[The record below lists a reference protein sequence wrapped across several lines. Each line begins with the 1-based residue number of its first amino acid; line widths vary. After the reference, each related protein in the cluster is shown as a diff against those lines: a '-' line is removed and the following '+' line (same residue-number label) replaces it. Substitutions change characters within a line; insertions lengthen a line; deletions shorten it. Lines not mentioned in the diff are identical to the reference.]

1 MISSQEART
10 TILSNVSPLPPKE
23 LPFTETLG
31 LVLAEDIVSDLD
43 IPPFNN
49 SSMDGFAVRAED
61 TASAASDSP
70 VSLRISGEIP
80 AGEGKEFSLMPG
92 EALRIMTGA
101 PMPPG
106 ADAVVPKE
114 NTETRET
121 TVLINNEAQKG
132 EYVRLIGED
141 VSKGLGVLK
150 KGTTIRAPEIGLL
163 ASLGRSRVKVFRAPT
178 VAVIGTGNELVEVN
192 KPLLKG
198 QIRDSNSY
206 SLAAQINGCGA
217 KSFRLGI
224 AKDTREDTLAKIS
237 KGFEY
242 DVVITIGGVSVG
254 EYDFVNQVL
263 KDLGAELKFWRIRQE
278 PGKPLAFSVLKG
290 KPVFGLPGNPVSA
303 MVCFEEY
310 VRPALLKMM
319 GKTKL
324 FRPEVSAVLDQDFKK
339 EPGKI
344 YFLRTKLERRNGTYF
359 AKPTGPQG
367 SGILRSMAL
376 ADGIGIIPE
385 ESSLVKAGD
394 KIRVQMIGLP
404 EDH

>member
-1 MISSQEART
+1 LISSQEART

-385 ESSLVKAGD
+385 DSSLVKAGD
-394 KIRVQMIGLP
+394 KIRVQMIDLP

>member
-141 VSKGLGVLK
+141 ITKGLCVLK
-150 KGTTIRAPEIGLL
+150 KGTTVRAPEIGLL

-206 SLAAQINGCGA
+206 SLAAQTNGCGA

-385 ESSLVKAGD
+385 DSSLVKAGD
-394 KIRVQMIGLP
+394 KIRVQMIDLP